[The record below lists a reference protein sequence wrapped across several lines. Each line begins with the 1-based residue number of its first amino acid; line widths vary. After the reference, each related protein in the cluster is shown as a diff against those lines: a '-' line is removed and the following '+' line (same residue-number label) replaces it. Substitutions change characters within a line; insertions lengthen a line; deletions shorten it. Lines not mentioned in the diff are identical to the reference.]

1 MCLRHREVVIW
12 KDRARGSIA
21 IGSVIADRRGKWAL
35 ESPQAHGN
43 FYAFVSYRTIIDDDG
58 EERNCGDDRSS
69 LIYVGSR

>member
-1 MCLRHREVVIW
+1 
-12 KDRARGSIA
+12 
-21 IGSVIADRRGKWAL
+21 VIADRRGKWAL